1 MIKNFLSD
9 QIINAISWTLLH
21 SLWQGLAAALLASL
35 VILLTRHAK
44 ASIRYNLLLAVF
56 ALQLIAAGIT
66 FSIIVNREVG
76 SSTVTNTQNV
86 STVQPPV
93 QATGAPAT
101 VQTGF
106 AERMYNYFSE
116 HAPLIVSIWLFV
128 ILLMLIKMM
137 AELAYLQ
144 KLRNQKVFQPADNWK
159 EMVQR
164 LSAELSVSKPVTLL
178 ESALAKAPV
187 VIGFFKPVILMPL
200 SLLSNFSPEQI
211 EAILRH
217 ELAHI
222 RRNDYIVNMVQSVA
236 EIIFFFNP
244 SVWWISSLIRDERE
258 HCCDELAVN
267 GGNMNKRVFVEAL
280 LSFQEYQLA
289 GRFAQGFAGP
299 RYKML
304 HRVQRIFKINNK
316 TAYPMT
322 KIILTTCVVIA
333 VAGLSAYAD
342 FRHQQQVNPKQDT
355 MTQNEQVQSSTD
367 TIPAAPN
374 SFKLTRN
381 GKVYNIVFN
390 NDVPGYYIDGKQVA
404 EQNMLAE
411 DKEAFAALAGL
422 RQTQQEL
429 NNTAKGFE
437 NTKSGLNTRRTEM
450 DAVRDN
456 LGTVKEGME
465 DAAKKSASI
474 SSQIID
480 DLVKDKIITDRQATF
495 SIAADKMTVNGKEQP
510 ADVHQRYK
518 TKYLKNA
525 SFTLSNE

>member
-1 MIKNFLSD
+1 MIL
-9 QIINAISWTLLH
+9 
-21 SLWQGLAAALLASL
+21 
-35 VILLTRHAK
+35 
-44 ASIRYNLLLAVF
+44 
-56 ALQLIAAGIT
+56 
-66 FSIIVNREVG
+66 NRGVD
-76 SSTVTNTQNV
+76 SSTVTNAQNV
-86 STVQPPV
+86 SIVQPPA
-93 QATGAPAT
+93 QATDASAT
-101 VQTGF
+101 LPTGF
-106 AERMYNYFSE
+106 AERMYNYFTE

-144 KLRNQKVFQPADNWK
+144 KLRNQKVFQPAENWK

-164 LSAELSVSKPVTLL
+164 LGAEFSVSKPVTLL
-178 ESALAKAPV
+178 ESALAKTPV
-187 VIGFFKPVILMPL
+187 VVGFFKPVILMPL

-258 HCCDELAVN
+258 HCCDELAIN
-267 GGNMNKRVFVEAL
+267 GNMNKRVFVEAL

-342 FRHQQQVNPKQDT
+342 FRHQQQVNPKQNT
-355 MTQNEQVQSSTD
+355 MTQSENVSATD
-367 TIPAAPN
+367 TIPAPPN

-381 GKVYNIVFN
+381 GKLYNLVFN
-390 NDVPGYYIDGKQVA
+390 NDVASYYIDGKQVT

-411 DKEAFAALAGL
+411 DKEAFDALAALG
-422 RQTQQEL
+422 QTQHEL
-429 NNTAKGFE
+429 NNTAKGLE
-437 NTKSGLNTRRTEM
+437 NTRSGLNERRPEL

-456 LGTVKEGME
+456 LGNIKEGLQ
-465 DAAKKSASI
+465 DAAKKSAGTSA
-474 SSQIID
+474 QIID

-495 SIAADKMTVNGKEQP
+495 SIAADKMTVNGKQQP

-518 TKYLKNA
+518 TKYLKDA
-525 SFTLSNE
+525 SMTLSNE

>member
-1 MIKNFLSD
+1 MINNFLSD
-9 QIINAISWTLLH
+9 HVINAISWTLLH
-21 SLWQGLAAALLASL
+21 SLWQGLIAALLASL
-35 VILLTRHAK
+35 VILFTRHAK
-44 ASIRYNLLLAVF
+44 AATRYNLLLAVF
-56 ALQLIAAGIT
+56 AFQLVAAGIT
-66 FSIIVNREVG
+66 FTMILNRGVA
-76 SSTVTNTQNV
+76 SSTVTNAQNV
-86 STVQPPV
+86 SIVQPPA
-93 QATGAPAT
+93 QATDASAT
-101 VQTGF
+101 LQTGF
-106 AERMYNYFSE
+106 AERMYNYFNE

-144 KLRNQKVFQPADNWK
+144 KLRNQKVFQPADNWN

-164 LSAELSVSKPVTLL
+164 LSAELNIRKPVTLL

-187 VIGFFKPVILMPL
+187 VIGFFKPAILMPL
-200 SLLSNFSPEQI
+200 SVLSNFTPEQV

-267 GGNMNKRVFVEAL
+267 GNMNKRVFVEAL

-289 GRFAQGFAGP
+289 GRFAQGFAGR

-342 FRHQQQVNPKQDT
+342 FRHQQQVNNKQDT
-355 MTQNEQVQSSTD
+355 MTQNEKVQYSATD
-367 TIPAAPN
+367 TIPAEPN
-374 SFKLTRN
+374 GFSITRN
-381 GKVYNIVFN
+381 GKLYRVVPN
-390 NDVPGYYIDGKQVA
+390 NGGMAHYIDGKKVS
-404 EQNMLAE
+404 EQEMSAS
-411 DKEAFAALAGL
+411 DKEVFDVLAGL
-422 RQTQQEL
+422 VQTTGEL
-429 NNTAKGFE
+429 NGTGKE
-437 NTKSGLNTRRTEM
+437 LVS
-450 DAVRDN
+450 VRAA
-456 LGTVKEGME
+456 LE
-465 DAAKKSASI
+465 AKKNELESLAASLDDTRKGLEAAQNNSAI
-474 SSQIID
+474 INSQIID

-495 SIAADKMTVNGKEQP
+495 AISTDKMTVNGKQQSAE
-510 ADVHQRYK
+510 VHQRYK
-518 TKYLKNA
+518 TKYLKGS
-525 SFTLSNE
+525 SFTFSNE